1 MRHVVRATKAVVGLS
16 LLGCVSFYP
25 CTVMAEDASPP
36 KSTATRPAKEPTG
49 QTSIPSAAPP
59 ATSTQTTGSTN
70 QDATNKKMNEEGK
83 KKVDIEGK

>member
-25 CTVMAEDASPP
+25 CTVMAEDTSPP
-36 KSTATRPAKEPTG
+36 STATRPAKDPTG

-59 ATSTQTTGSTN
+59 AASTQTTGSTN
-70 QDATNKKMNEEGK
+70 QDATTKKMNEEGK